1 MIMVSKKVVSWIS
14 DRWLGIGIGIAQFVF
29 PILALAD
36 GGMED
41 PTGGTDIG
49 AVASK
54 ASGEV
59 TSMETFLWGFTKVA
73 GIATAMSGLM
83 LWHRIS
89 NEKSQKPRSAAIITI
104 AVGAGLFFLHT
115 VIELFGNSTL
125 TSS

>member
-1 MIMVSKKVVSWIS
+1 MIRASKKVVSGLN
-14 DRWLGIGIGIAQFVF
+14 DRWLKIGIGIAQFVF
-29 PILALAD
+29 PLLAFAD
-36 GGMED
+36 GGLDD

-54 ASGEV
+54 ATGEV
-59 TSMETFLWGFTKVA
+59 SSVETFLWGFTKVA
-73 GIATAMSGLM
+73 GIAIAMSGLM
-83 LWHRIS
+83 LWHKIS

-125 TSS
+125 TS